1 MTVYNISGATLTIDA
16 DGGSGNIAL
25 ADTINPVTGGSGI
38 NTVRVINSSNANI
51 ATLSYTLDDVTYSF
65 NNLAGTPSGAGA
77 NARFNVTVASTGYS
91 VEIANAGTG
100 YANAETIKILG
111 TSLGGTTTANDLTM
125 TLTVGTAGKITSVAV
140 AGTAL
145 WPQTTDAS
153 VSLLPSSENFI
164 QLTTQPALG
173 AYFSSTSNGG
183 NLLITPVTIV

>member
-91 VEIANAGTG
+91 VAIANAGTG
-100 YANAETIKILG
+100 YANAETITILG
-111 TSLGGTTTANDLTM
+111 TALGGSTTANDLTM
-125 TLTVGTAGKITSVAV
+125 TLTVGNAGVITSVAV